1 MSTEFEILVT
11 DHPEQ
16 LQWQRVNHENRGIF
30 CRSVLGGNDALHQG
44 IDISKASSEP
54 GEELSLKKL
63 LTTWDLTS
71 LGVGSCNGTG
81 MYVVAG
87 LIAKRLAG
95 PGVVISFIIAGV
107 ASLLSGICYAE
118 FGVRVPKTSGSAYT
132 YR

>member
-1 MSTEFEILVT
+1 M
-11 DHPEQ
+11 
-16 LQWQRVNHENRGIF
+16 NRKK
-30 CRSVLGGNDALHQG
+30 
-44 IDISKASSEP
+44 DISKAGS
-54 GEELSLKKL
+54 GDLGDELSLKKL
-63 LTTWDLTS
+63 LTTRDLVS

-95 PGVVISFIIAGV
+95 PGVVISFIIAGL

-132 YR
+132 YRYLFFRLVLFGKV

>member
-1 MSTEFEILVT
+1 MTSKIL
-11 DHPEQ
+11 
-16 LQWQRVNHENRGIF
+16 RKK
-30 CRSVLGGNDALHQG
+30 
-44 IDISKASSEP
+44 DISKASSEP

>member
-1 MSTEFEILVT
+1 MGLF
-11 DHPEQ
+11 
-16 LQWQRVNHENRGIF
+16 RKK
-30 CRSVLGGNDALHQG
+30 
-44 IDISKASSEP
+44 DISKASGREP
-54 GEELSLKKL
+54 GEELALKKL

-87 LIAKRLAG
+87 IIAKRLAG
-95 PGVVISFIIAGV
+95 PGVVISFILAGV